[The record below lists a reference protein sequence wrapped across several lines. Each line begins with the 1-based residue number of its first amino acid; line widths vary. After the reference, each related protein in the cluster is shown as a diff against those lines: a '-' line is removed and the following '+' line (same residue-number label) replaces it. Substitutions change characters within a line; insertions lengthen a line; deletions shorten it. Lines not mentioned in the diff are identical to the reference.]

1 LNASRMLR
9 VLAQPF
15 RDRGWIGN
23 LFAARLDVATGVVV
37 MRTAMQCAACEAGT
51 NRELAFK

>member
-1 LNASRMLR
+1 MLR